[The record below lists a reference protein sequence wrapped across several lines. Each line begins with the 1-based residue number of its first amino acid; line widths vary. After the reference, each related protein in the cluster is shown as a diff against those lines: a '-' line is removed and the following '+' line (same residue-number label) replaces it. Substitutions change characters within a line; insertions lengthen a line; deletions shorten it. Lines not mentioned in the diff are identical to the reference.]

1 MAGGTFGDRL
11 RELRKERGMQQRELG
26 DLYNL
31 SSSAIGSYER
41 NLREPT
47 LELLLQL
54 SEYFGVSVD
63 YLLCRT
69 DERLTAKEYKEK
81 DSYEL
86 SWSAMRTSAA
96 SATWRRACSGPASP
110 RRKRRTEET
119 KARRFPK
126 RERLAFVS
134 IGIRPFPAPG
144 PRRRGCR
151 RCSPGPRRSG

>member
-1 MAGGTFGDRL
+1 MAGSTFGDRL
-11 RELRKERGMQQRELG
+11 RELRRERGMQQRELG
-26 DLYNL
+26 ELYNL

-69 DERLTAKEYKEK
+69 EERLTAKEYKEK

-86 SWSAMRTSAA
+86 AEFMSGHTNTVGGVVVSSAD
-96 SATWRRACSGPASP
+96 
-110 RRKRRTEET
+110 KRRICDMATGLFWTRITGEE
-119 KARRFPK
+119 KK
-126 RERLAFVS
+126 
-134 IGIRPFPAPG
+134 
-144 PRRRGCR
+144 
-151 RCSPGPRRSG
+151 

>member
-1 MAGGTFGDRL
+1 MAGSTFGDRL
-11 RELRKERGMQQRELG
+11 RELRRERGMQQRELG
-26 DLYNL
+26 ELYNL

-69 DERLTAKEYKEK
+69 EEHLTAKEYKEK

-86 SWSAMRTSAA
+86 AEFM
-96 SATWRRACSGPASP
+96 SGHTITVGGVVVSPAD
-110 RRKRRTEET
+110 KRRICDMATGLFWTRITGEE
-119 KARRFPK
+119 KK
-126 RERLAFVS
+126 
-134 IGIRPFPAPG
+134 
-144 PRRRGCR
+144 
-151 RCSPGPRRSG
+151 

>member
-63 YLLCRT
+63 YRT

-86 SWSAMRTSAA
+86 SEFMSAHTITVGGVVVSDAD
-96 SATWRRACSGPASP
+96 
-110 RRKRRTEET
+110 KRRICDMATGLFWTRITATE
-119 KARRFPK
+119 KK
-126 RERLAFVS
+126 N
-134 IGIRPFPAPG
+134 
-144 PRRRGCR
+144 
-151 RCSPGPRRSG
+151 

>member
-1 MAGGTFGDRL
+1 MAGSTFGDRL
-11 RELRKERGMQQRELG
+11 RELRRERGMQQRELG
-26 DLYNL
+26 ELYNL

-69 DERLTAKEYKEK
+69 EERLTAKDYKEK

-86 SWSAMRTSAA
+86 AEFM
-96 SATWRRACSGPASP
+96 SGHTITVGGVVVSPAD
-110 RRKRRTEET
+110 KRRICDMATGLFWTRITGEE
-119 KARRFPK
+119 KK
-126 RERLAFVS
+126 
-134 IGIRPFPAPG
+134 
-144 PRRRGCR
+144 
-151 RCSPGPRRSG
+151 

>member
-11 RELRKERGMQQRELG
+11 RELRKERGLQQRELG

-47 LELLLQL
+47 LELLMQL

-69 DERLTAKEYKEK
+69 EERLTAKDYKEK
-81 DSYEL
+81 DAYEL
-86 SWSAMRTSAA
+86 SEFM
-96 SATWRRACSGPASP
+96 SGHTITVGGVVVSETD
-110 RRKRRTEET
+110 KRRICDMATGLFWTRITGEES
-119 KARRFPK
+119 K
-126 RERLAFVS
+126 
-134 IGIRPFPAPG
+134 
-144 PRRRGCR
+144 
-151 RCSPGPRRSG
+151 

>member
-1 MAGGTFGDRL
+1 MAGSTFGDRL
-11 RELRKERGMQQRELG
+11 RELRRERGMQQRELG
-26 DLYNL
+26 ELYNL

-69 DERLTAKEYKEK
+69 EERLTAKEYKEK

-86 SWSAMRTSAA
+86 AEFM
-96 SATWRRACSGPASP
+96 SGHTITVGGVVVSPAD
-110 RRKRRTEET
+110 KRRIRDMATGLFWTRITGEE
-119 KARRFPK
+119 KK
-126 RERLAFVS
+126 
-134 IGIRPFPAPG
+134 
-144 PRRRGCR
+144 
-151 RCSPGPRRSG
+151 

>member
-41 NLREPT
+41 NLREPP
-47 LELLLQL
+47 LALLLQL
-54 SEYFGVSVD
+54 SEYFGVSVG

-86 SWSAMRTSAA
+86 SEFMSAHTITVGGVVVSDAD
-96 SATWRRACSGPASP
+96 
-110 RRKRRTEET
+110 KRRICDMATGLFWTRITATE
-119 KARRFPK
+119 KK
-126 RERLAFVS
+126 N
-134 IGIRPFPAPG
+134 
-144 PRRRGCR
+144 
-151 RCSPGPRRSG
+151 

>member
-1 MAGGTFGDRL
+1 MAGSTFGDRL
-11 RELRKERGMQQRELG
+11 RELRRERGMQQRELG
-26 DLYNL
+26 ELYNH

-69 DERLTAKEYKEK
+69 EERLTAKEYKEK

-86 SWSAMRTSAA
+86 AEFM
-96 SATWRRACSGPASP
+96 SGHTITVGGVVVSPAD
-110 RRKRRTEET
+110 KRRICDMATGLFWTRITGEE
-119 KARRFPK
+119 KK
-126 RERLAFVS
+126 
-134 IGIRPFPAPG
+134 
-144 PRRRGCR
+144 
-151 RCSPGPRRSG
+151 

>member
-1 MAGGTFGDRL
+1 
-11 RELRKERGMQQRELG
+11 MQQRELG
-26 DLYNL
+26 EMYEL

-69 DERLTAKEYKEK
+69 EERLTAVEYKEK

-86 SWSAMRTSAA
+86 SDFMNDHTITVNGVVVTEADKQRICDM
-96 SATWRRACSGPASP
+96 ATGLFWIRI
-110 RRKRRTEET
+110 TEQGL
-119 KARRFPK
+119 K
-126 RERLAFVS
+126 
-134 IGIRPFPAPG
+134 
-144 PRRRGCR
+144 
-151 RCSPGPRRSG
+151 

>member
-1 MAGGTFGDRL
+1 MAGSTFGDRL
-11 RELRKERGMQQRELG
+11 RELRRERGMQQRELG
-26 DLYNL
+26 ELYNL

-69 DERLTAKEYKEK
+69 EERLTAKEYKEK

-86 SWSAMRTSAA
+86 AEFM
-96 SATWRRACSGPASP
+96 SGHTITVGGVVVSPAD
-110 RRKRRTEET
+110 KRRICDMATGLFWTRMTGEE
-119 KARRFPK
+119 KK
-126 RERLAFVS
+126 
-134 IGIRPFPAPG
+134 
-144 PRRRGCR
+144 
-151 RCSPGPRRSG
+151 

>member
-1 MAGGTFGDRL
+1 MAGSTFGDRL
-11 RELRKERGMQQRELG
+11 RELRRERGMQQRELG
-26 DLYNL
+26 KLYNL

-69 DERLTAKEYKEK
+69 EERLTAKEYKEK

-86 SWSAMRTSAA
+86 AEFM
-96 SATWRRACSGPASP
+96 SGHTITVGGVVVSPAD
-110 RRKRRTEET
+110 KRRICDMATGLFWTRITGEE
-119 KARRFPK
+119 KK
-126 RERLAFVS
+126 
-134 IGIRPFPAPG
+134 
-144 PRRRGCR
+144 
-151 RCSPGPRRSG
+151 

>member
-1 MAGGTFGDRL
+1 MAGSTFGDRL
-11 RELRKERGMQQRELG
+11 RELRRERGMQQRELG
-26 DLYNL
+26 ELYNL

-69 DERLTAKEYKEK
+69 EERLTAKEYKEK

-86 SWSAMRTSAA
+86 AEFMSGHTITVGGVVVSPADKRCICDM
-96 SATWRRACSGPASP
+96 ATGLFWTRITG
-110 RRKRRTEET
+110 EE
-119 KARRFPK
+119 KK
-126 RERLAFVS
+126 
-134 IGIRPFPAPG
+134 
-144 PRRRGCR
+144 
-151 RCSPGPRRSG
+151 

>member
-1 MAGGTFGDRL
+1 MAGSTFGDRL
-11 RELRKERGMQQRELG
+11 RELRRERGMQQRELG
-26 DLYNL
+26 ELYNL

-69 DERLTAKEYKEK
+69 EERLTAKEYKEK

-86 SWSAMRTSAA
+86 AEFM
-96 SATWRRACSGPASP
+96 SGHTITVGGVVISPAD
-110 RRKRRTEET
+110 KRRICDMATGLFWTRITGEE
-119 KARRFPK
+119 KK
-126 RERLAFVS
+126 
-134 IGIRPFPAPG
+134 
-144 PRRRGCR
+144 
-151 RCSPGPRRSG
+151 

>member
-1 MAGGTFGDRL
+1 MAGSTFGDRL
-11 RELRKERGMQQRELG
+11 RELRRKRGMQQRELG
-26 DLYNL
+26 ELYNL

-69 DERLTAKEYKEK
+69 EERLTAKEYKEK

-86 SWSAMRTSAA
+86 AEFM
-96 SATWRRACSGPASP
+96 SGHTITVGGVVVSPAD
-110 RRKRRTEET
+110 KRRICDMATGLFWTRITGEE
-119 KARRFPK
+119 KK
-126 RERLAFVS
+126 
-134 IGIRPFPAPG
+134 
-144 PRRRGCR
+144 
-151 RCSPGPRRSG
+151 

>member
-1 MAGGTFGDRL
+1 MAGDTFGDRL
-11 RELRKERGMQQRELG
+11 RGLRKERGMQQRELG

-86 SWSAMRTSAA
+86 SEFMGGHTITVGGVVVSEAD
-96 SATWRRACSGPASP
+96 
-110 RRKRRTEET
+110 KRRICDMATGLFWT
-119 KARRFPK
+119 RIT
-126 RERLAFVS
+126 REDKNK
-134 IGIRPFPAPG
+134 
-144 PRRRGCR
+144 
-151 RCSPGPRRSG
+151 

>member
-1 MAGGTFGDRL
+1 MAGSTFGDRL
-11 RELRKERGMQQRELG
+11 RELRRERGMQQRELG
-26 DLYNL
+26 ELYNL

-69 DERLTAKEYKEK
+69 EERLTAKEYKEK

-86 SWSAMRTSAA
+86 AEFMTTGLFWTRIT
-96 SATWRRACSGPASP
+96 G
-110 RRKRRTEET
+110 EE
-119 KARRFPK
+119 KK
-126 RERLAFVS
+126 
-134 IGIRPFPAPG
+134 
-144 PRRRGCR
+144 
-151 RCSPGPRRSG
+151 

>member
-1 MAGGTFGDRL
+1 MAGSTFGDRL
-11 RELRKERGMQQRELG
+11 RELRRERGMQQRELG
-26 DLYNL
+26 ELYNL

-69 DERLTAKEYKEK
+69 EERLTAKEYKEK

-86 SWSAMRTSAA
+86 AEFM
-96 SATWRRACSGPASP
+96 SGHTITVGGVVVSPAD
-110 RRKRRTEET
+110 KRRICDMATGLFWTPITGEE
-119 KARRFPK
+119 KK
-126 RERLAFVS
+126 
-134 IGIRPFPAPG
+134 
-144 PRRRGCR
+144 
-151 RCSPGPRRSG
+151 

>member
-1 MAGGTFGDRL
+1 MAGSTFGDRL
-11 RELRKERGMQQRELG
+11 RELRRERGMQQRELG
-26 DLYNL
+26 ELHNL

-69 DERLTAKEYKEK
+69 EERLTAKEYKEK

-86 SWSAMRTSAA
+86 AEFM
-96 SATWRRACSGPASP
+96 SGHTITVGGVVVSPAD
-110 RRKRRTEET
+110 KRRICDMATGLFWTRITGEE
-119 KARRFPK
+119 KK
-126 RERLAFVS
+126 
-134 IGIRPFPAPG
+134 
-144 PRRRGCR
+144 
-151 RCSPGPRRSG
+151 

>member
-1 MAGGTFGDRL
+1 MAGSTFGDRL
-11 RELRKERGMQQRELG
+11 RELRRERGMQQRELG
-26 DLYNL
+26 ELYNL

-69 DERLTAKEYKEK
+69 EERLTAKEYKEK

-86 SWSAMRTSAA
+86 AEFM
-96 SATWRRACSGPASP
+96 SGHTITVGGVVVSPAD
-110 RRKRRTEET
+110 KRRICNMATGLFWTRITGEE
-119 KARRFPK
+119 KK
-126 RERLAFVS
+126 
-134 IGIRPFPAPG
+134 
-144 PRRRGCR
+144 
-151 RCSPGPRRSG
+151 

>member
-1 MAGGTFGDRL
+1 MAGKTFGDRL

-69 DERLTAKEYKEK
+69 EERLTATDYKEK
-81 DSYEL
+81 DAYEL
-86 SWSAMRTSAA
+86 SEFMSAHTI
-96 SATWRRACSGPASP
+96 TVGGVVVTDED
-110 RRKRRTEET
+110 KRRICDMATGLFWTRITATNRKNET
-119 KARRFPK
+119 
-126 RERLAFVS
+126 
-134 IGIRPFPAPG
+134 
-144 PRRRGCR
+144 
-151 RCSPGPRRSG
+151 

>member
-11 RELRKERGMQQRELG
+11 RELRKERGMQQREVG

-86 SWSAMRTSAA
+86 SEFMSALSITVGVVLVSDAD
-96 SATWRRACSGPASP
+96 
-110 RRKRRTEET
+110 KRRICDMATGLFWTRITATE
-119 KARRFPK
+119 KK
-126 RERLAFVS
+126 N
-134 IGIRPFPAPG
+134 
-144 PRRRGCR
+144 
-151 RCSPGPRRSG
+151 

>member
-1 MAGGTFGDRL
+1 MAGSTFGDRL
-11 RELRKERGMQQRELG
+11 RELRRERGMQQRELG
-26 DLYNL
+26 ELYNL

-69 DERLTAKEYKEK
+69 EERLTAKEYKEK

-86 SWSAMRTSAA
+86 AEFM
-96 SATWRRACSGPASP
+96 SGHTITVGGVVVSPAD
-110 RRKRRTEET
+110 KRRICDMTTGLFWTRITGEE
-119 KARRFPK
+119 KK
-126 RERLAFVS
+126 
-134 IGIRPFPAPG
+134 
-144 PRRRGCR
+144 
-151 RCSPGPRRSG
+151 